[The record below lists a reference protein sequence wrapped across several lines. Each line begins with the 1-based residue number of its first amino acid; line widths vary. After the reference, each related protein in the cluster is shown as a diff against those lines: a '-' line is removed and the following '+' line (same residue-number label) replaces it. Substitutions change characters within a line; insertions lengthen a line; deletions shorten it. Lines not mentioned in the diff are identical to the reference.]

1 MLKTGLNR
9 PLTRENL
16 DKLNNCEWRMS
27 QLLIDSATEESEANS
42 PIKVTQQ
49 ESNEEVAYLTRTRKG
64 TMRSMTVIDKIKKM
78 NMKLGNKVTF

>member
-1 MLKTGLNR
+1 MKEIWIVMQSYGNQSMLKTGLNR

-42 PIKVTQQ
+42 PIKVT
-49 ESNEEVAYLTRTRKG
+49 
-64 TMRSMTVIDKIKKM
+64 
-78 NMKLGNKVTF
+78 

>member
-1 MLKTGLNR
+1 
-9 PLTRENL
+9 
-16 DKLNNCEWRMS
+16 MS

-42 PIKVTQQ
+42 PTKVTQQ
-49 ESNEEVAYLTRTRKG
+49 ESNEEVAYLPRTRKG